1 MVNKYLESFYIL
13 ELWWDQTDMFPELK
27 NDFWSKKW
35 KTENRFQLSNTK
47 LIYLFGKYYFFQN
60 EQYNYSTRF
69 DIPCYFYFRDEWFRF
84 KANIIPYT
92 EIESNQIINNK
103 VSDLRIQDF
112 SKIQSIVKKR
122 IIRNIK
128 YEKIS
133 NHLNKK
139 SWL

>member
-1 MVNKYLESFYIL
+1 MVDKYLESFYIL
-13 ELWWDQTDMFPELK
+13 ELWWDQTDMFPELE
-27 NDFWSKKW
+27 NDFTPKKW

-47 LIYLFGKYYFFQN
+47 LIHLFGRYYFFQN

-69 DIPCYFYFRDEWFRF
+69 DVPCYFYFRDEWFRF
-84 KANIIPYT
+84 KANIFPYT
-92 EIESNQIINNK
+92 KIESNPIIK
-103 VSDLRIQDF
+103 SEQMAIYDLRTQDF

-133 NHLNKK
+133 N
-139 SWL
+139 SI

>member
-1 MVNKYLESFYIL
+1 MVDKYLESFYIL
-13 ELWWDQTDMFPELK
+13 ELWWDQTDMFPELEK
-27 NDFWSKKW
+27 DFAPKEW

-47 LIYLFGKYYFFQN
+47 LIHLWGRYYLFQN
-60 EQYNYSTRF
+60 EQYNYSNRF

-84 KANIIPYT
+84 KANIFPYT
-92 EIESNQIINNK
+92 EIESNQIIK
-103 VSDLRIQDF
+103 GERMAVYDLRMQDF

-133 NHLNKK
+133 N
-139 SWL
+139 SI